1 MLYVTNK
8 STNNNASRKPH
19 KKNKTKEQN
28 KQGKEAL
35 KKKMISKKNN
45 WRTLSKFAR
54 NLLCLFR
61 VTCFS
66 KH

>member
-19 KKNKTKEQN
+19 EKNKTKEQN

-35 KKKMISKKNN
+35 KKKNDK
-45 WRTLSKFAR
+45 
-54 NLLCLFR
+54 
-61 VTCFS
+61 
-66 KH
+66 